1 MQLVKTTILAS
12 IIAITTGCASVNMAP
27 ENASKAAKGFSPPS
41 KDMAGMYLYR
51 DNSIVGSGLKKDIWI
66 DGKCI
71 GETARGVF
79 FYKEVKGD
87 REHEVATESEFSPNT
102 LKLITESGNHY
113 FIRQYIKLGLFVGG
127 AGVEI
132 VDAQEGMEEVAKL
145 RMALEGNCDN

>member
-71 GETARGVF
+71 GETARGSFSTKRLRV
-79 FYKEVKGD
+79 
-87 REHEVATESEFSPNT
+87 TESMKWLPNRSFHQT
-102 LKLITESGNHY
+102 L
-113 FIRQYIKLGLFVGG
+113 
-127 AGVEI
+127 
-132 VDAQEGMEEVAKL
+132 
-145 RMALEGNCDN
+145 